1 MSAGAGPGGAA
12 PPAAPQRSLRKLLKR
27 LIQPTVLL
35 VFLAFLIIELAKRW
49 DLVRDGI
56 GELSVTAVAVSM
68 VAMLGGIWCGFM
80 CWWTVIVDLGAERV
94 PLTGA
99 MRVFFIGQAG
109 KYLPGKLW
117 PILTQTRLGREYN
130 IPARAS
136 SAAAAIF
143 MLMLLGAG
151 LLVSVCTLPLL
162 GDDTLERYWWTL
174 LVLPLALVMLWPPVL
189 NRCMALALRLMR
201 REAMPAPLSM
211 RGAGIAAL
219 WVLATWVLWG
229 AHLWVL
235 MTDLGAGGSTL
246 PIRATGVYAASWS
259 IGFLLLIAP
268 AGAGP
273 REAAM
278 ILLLRP
284 ILPAGQALLLAL
296 VTRLLMTIGD
306 LIWPVI
312 AVIAERFRR
321 GRLAASTRA
330 LTEGA
335 EQQAAGTPAGHGRP
349 AGGS

>member
-1 MSAGAGPGGAA
+1 MSAGGGPAGTAA
-12 PPAAPQRSLRKLLKR
+12 RSPRRLLKR
-27 LIQPTVLL
+27 LIQPAVLL

-49 DLVRDGI
+49 DVVRDGI
-56 GELSVTAVAVSM
+56 GELSAGAVSWSM
-68 VAMLGGIWCGFM
+68 VAMLAGIWTAFM
-80 CWWTVIVDLGAERV
+80 CWWTVILDLGAERV

-151 LLVSVCTLPLL
+151 LLVSACTLPLM

-211 RGAGIAAL
+211 RGAGVAAL
-219 WVLATWVLWG
+219 WALATWVLWG
-229 AHLWVL
+229 VHLWVL
-235 MTDLGAGGSTL
+235 MTDLGAGGSAL
-246 PIRATGVYAASWS
+246 PIQATGVYAASWS

-278 ILLLRP
+278 VLLLQP
-284 ILPAGQALLLAL
+284 ILPGKAILLAL
-296 VTRLLMTIGD
+296 VTRLLMTVGD

-312 AVIAERFRR
+312 AVVAERVRR
-321 GRLAASTRA
+321 GRLAASTRP
-330 LTEGA
+330 LPEGA
-335 EQQAAGTPAGHGRP
+335 ETAAGAPTSPGRR
-349 AGGS
+349 GGGG